1 MLVGALLIIPV
12 ILATPSGAITCS
24 AAKFSMGRDITD
36 ATAWPKRLLWLIA
49 LWGGSVLTLAAISL
63 LFRLLMTAAGL
74 KV

>member
-1 MLVGALLIIPV
+1 
-12 ILATPSGAITCS
+12 
-24 AAKFSMGRDITD
+24 
-36 ATAWPKRLLWLIA
+36 

>member
-1 MLVGALLIIPV
+1 
-12 ILATPSGAITCS
+12 
-24 AAKFSMGRDITD
+24 
-36 ATAWPKRLLWLIA
+36 A

>member
-1 MLVGALLIIPV
+1 M
-12 ILATPSGAITCS
+12 
-24 AAKFSMGRDITD
+24 K
-36 ATAWPKRLLWLIA
+36 TAWTKRLLWLIV